1 MEGAV
6 SQRNRNYGL
15 DGETVRPEERNR
27 EAGREDNRPAKLG
40 SGFPRV
46 NQCHRPILKAGFRGS
61 IKTAPESSRLQL
73 DTRDNLHIR
82 VRLRRGTTNGH

>member
-27 EAGREDNRPAKLG
+27 EASREDNRPAELG
-40 SGFPRV
+40 SGF
-46 NQCHRPILKAGFRGS
+46 
-61 IKTAPESSRLQL
+61 
-73 DTRDNLHIR
+73 
-82 VRLRRGTTNGH
+82 